1 MNIPKDPVMLL
12 SYINTQLRDHYS
24 YLDDLVKS
32 LSLNKDELI
41 SSLKNIQYEYNES
54 RNQFV

>member
-24 YLDDLVKS
+24 SLDDLVKS